1 MSILQDYEDQ
11 GNFLGRKTMDAISEY
26 LHFLESKGTT
36 IFYSDIIYKKQEW
49 QKFENWRKTVYNKN
63 HGKSSG
69 GDRKV

>member
-1 MSILQDYEDQ
+1 MSILQDYENQ
-11 GNFLGRKTMDAISEY
+11 SNFLGQETIDAISRY
-26 LHFLESKGTT
+26 LRFLENQGMA
-36 IFYSDIIYKKQEW
+36 ILYSDIIYKKEEW

>member
-11 GNFLGRKTMDAISEY
+11 SNFLDQNTMDAISGY

-49 QKFENWRKTVYNKN
+49 QKFENWRKTVYNTK
-63 HGKSSG
+63 HGRGSKRN
-69 GDRKV
+69 RKV

>member
-11 GNFLGRKTMDAISEY
+11 SNFLDQKTMDAISGY

-49 QKFENWRKTVYNKN
+49 QKFENWRKTVYNTK
-63 HGKSSG
+63 HGRGSKRN
-69 GDRKV
+69 RKV

>member
-1 MSILQDYEDQ
+1 MSILQDYENQ
-11 GNFLGRKTMDAISEY
+11 SNFLGQETIDAISRY
-26 LHFLESKGTT
+26 LRFLKNQGMA
-36 IFYSDIIYKKQEW
+36 ILYSDIIYKKEEW